1 MNSRSLLITS
11 SVIDLLKKFIEA
23 GVKYLKH
30 SPSMPERP
38 HISTS
43 AITGKII
50 RLRWVGNAVS
60 GVKSSLLSAMYH
72 PQCQFLA
79 LTTHQSFLKGRHMVE
94 ALCLISAKN
103 GITTYLKKLS

>member
-1 MNSRSLLITS
+1 MIRSP
-11 SVIDLLKKFIEA
+11 VIDLLTKFIEV
-23 GVKYLKH
+23 GLKYLKH

-50 RLRWVGNAVS
+50 RLRWVGKAVS

-79 LTTHQSFLKGRHMVE
+79 LATHQSFQKGRRMME
-94 ALCLISAKN
+94 ALCLI
-103 GITTYLKKLS
+103 